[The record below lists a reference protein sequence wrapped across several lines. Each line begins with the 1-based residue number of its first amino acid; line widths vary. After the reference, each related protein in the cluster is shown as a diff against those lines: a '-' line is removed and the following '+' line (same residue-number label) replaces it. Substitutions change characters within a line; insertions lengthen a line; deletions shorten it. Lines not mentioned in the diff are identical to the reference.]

1 MNCSLL
7 RCGDDSILIDAGM
20 TFPQWDRG
28 ADLGVNVIVPDFSF
42 LEEYAGTLRGIVLTH
57 GHEDHSGAVSFLL
70 EELDIPVYGS
80 SLTLGLV
87 SGRLKER
94 DLLEKSELHTIEA
107 GQVLDFGLI
116 QVEPIHVTHSFP
128 GSFSFAISTP
138 VGRIVWTS
146 DFKFD
151 QTPIDG
157 QVSDLHRFARLG
169 EEGVLALFADSTNSA
184 VSGLAPSESA
194 VIEPLRTIF
203 RRSKAKIVATT
214 FASSIH
220 RVQIFCDLALEFGR
234 VVVPAGRSMVN
245 NIRIA
250 LELGYLKAPAQL
262 FATVGEAKNLPAEKV
277 VVLASGSQGEPMS
290 ALSRLAIGQFK
301 NLEVESGDAVILST
315 RFIPGNEKSIDRM
328 VNHFYRRGAQV
339 FDRDH
344 SQVHVSGHGYRED
357 LKLMMNLT
365 RPKYFIPIHGEFRQL
380 KSHTWIAEKQG
391 IPNENIHLI
400 ENGDVLCLQEDRAY
414 IRDKVAVGRRFID
427 DGIREEIQ
435 EVVLRERRF
444 LSEDGIVIVILRLDR
459 TTGNLVGEPEI
470 VSRGFLLLE
479 ESEELVAA
487 ARSRIFEVVA
497 ETSLEE
503 KQDDELFN
511 EILRKELKR
520 LFRKHT
526 GKRPII
532 VSMTIEI

>member
-1 MNCSLL
+1 
-7 RCGDDSILIDAGM
+7 
-20 TFPQWDRG
+20 
-28 ADLGVNVIVPDFSF
+28 
-42 LEEYAGTLRGIVLTH
+42 
-57 GHEDHSGAVSFLL
+57 
-70 EELDIPVYGS
+70 
-80 SLTLGLV
+80 
-87 SGRLKER
+87 
-94 DLLEKSELHTIEA
+94 
-107 GQVLDFGLI
+107 
-116 QVEPIHVTHSFP
+116 
-128 GSFSFAISTP
+128 
-138 VGRIVWTS
+138 
-146 DFKFD
+146 
-151 QTPIDG
+151 
-157 QVSDLHRFARLG
+157 
-169 EEGVLALFADSTNSA
+169 
-184 VSGLAPSESA
+184 
-194 VIEPLRTIF
+194 
-203 RRSKAKIVATT
+203 
-214 FASSIH
+214 
-220 RVQIFCDLALEFGR
+220 
-234 VVVPAGRSMVN
+234 
-245 NIRIA
+245 
-250 LELGYLKAPAQL
+250 
-262 FATVGEAKNLPAEKV
+262 
-277 VVLASGSQGEPMS
+277 MS